1 MINYSGIDV
10 KSMTEDQMKSLIGMK
25 FSENPPKAPD
35 SNVRE
40 EAQKEKD
47 SFIYNDS
54 LIYIVV

>member
-40 EAQKEKD
+40 EGHL
-47 SFIYNDS
+47 FIMIR
-54 LIYIVV
+54 LFVLLFR